1 MTVDLS
7 SRKMF
12 TKLRTSS
19 HSLNIETGR
28 FTKKKRDT
36 RICTLCNYKKVE
48 NECHFLLECPFY
60 TKERLTFF
68 KSIDFVVLPAD
79 TENKF
84 STLMSCL
91 DGDSELAKPICDFVK
106 HCFDIRNEF
115 LCNEKASEIKE
126 RAPVITRAGRTSKP
140 TCRLIEAI

>member
-1 MTVDLS
+1 MASVATTSKLESYALFKRSFKIENYLSTVDLS

-68 KSIDFVVLPAD
+68 KSIDFVPASFI
-79 TENKF
+79 N
-84 STLMSCL
+84 
-91 DGDSELAKPICDFVK
+91 FVV
-106 HCFDIRNEF
+106 HSFCIRF
-115 LCNEKASEIKE
+115 QQL
-126 RAPVITRAGRTSKP
+126 
-140 TCRLIEAI
+140 